1 VVVWFHSFL
10 EGGNLMKTRWLIAT
24 MAAVVLALSGAMASD
39 EKAPAKAED
48 KAGVVAGEVLDL
60 SCYLGHGGMGEGHA
74 GCAAKC
80 VKGGAPVG
88 LLGADGTV
96 YVLYADHSDGAPYEQ
111 VKDLAGK
118 KVEVTGTVASKSGM
132 KGITVRGVK
141 AL

>member
-1 VVVWFHSFL
+1 
-10 EGGNLMKTRWLIAT
+10 MKTRMML
-24 MAAVVLALSGAMASD
+24 AAVAVALLCSIGWAAD
-39 EKAPAKAED
+39 EKAAAKAEP
-48 KAGVVAGEVLDL
+48 KSSAIKGEVLDL

-88 LLGADGTV
+88 LLGTDGTV
-96 YVLYADHSDGAPYEQ
+96 YVLFADHSDGAPYEQ

-118 KVEVTGTVASKSGM
+118 KVEVTGDVASKSGL
-132 KGITVRGVK
+132 KGITVHAVK

>member
-1 VVVWFHSFL
+1 
-10 EGGNLMKTRWLIAT
+10 MKTRLLFAL
-24 MAAVVLALSGAMASD
+24 MAVVVLAVSAATAAD
-39 EKAPAKAED
+39 EKAAAKAED
-48 KAGVVAGEVLDL
+48 KGSVVKGEVLDL

-96 YVLYADHSDGAPYEQ
+96 YVLYADHSDGSPYEQ

-118 KVEVTGTVASKSGM
+118 KVEVTGDVASKSGM
-132 KGITVRGVK
+132 KGLTVHAVK

>member
-1 VVVWFHSFL
+1 
-10 EGGNLMKTRWLIAT
+10 MKTRLLFAT
-24 MAAVVLALSGAMASD
+24 MAALVLALSAATAGD
-39 EKAPAKAED
+39 EKAS
-48 KAGVVAGEVLDL
+48 VVKGEVLDL

-80 VKGGAPVG
+80 IKGGAPVG

-96 YVLYADHSDGAPYEQ
+96 YVLFADHSDGSPYEK

-118 KVEVTGTVASKSGM
+118 QVEVTGAVASKSGM
-132 KGITVRGVK
+132 KGITVHGVK

>member
-1 VVVWFHSFL
+1 
-10 EGGNLMKTRWLIAT
+10 MKTRLLF
-24 MAAVVLALSGAMASD
+24 AAMVVMVMASSAVTAGD
-39 EKAPAKAED
+39 EKAAKAEA
-48 KAGVVAGEVLDL
+48 KPSVVAGEVLDL

-88 LLGADGTV
+88 LLGSDGTV
-96 YVLYADHSDGAPYEQ
+96 YVLFADHNDGSPYEQ

-118 KVEVTGTVASKSGM
+118 KVEVTGSVASKSGM

>member
-1 VVVWFHSFL
+1 
-10 EGGNLMKTRWLIAT
+10 MKTRLLLAT
-24 MAAVVLALSGAMASD
+24 ITALVLACSAATAADDKS
-39 EKAPAKAED
+39 AAKAED
-48 KAGVVAGEVLDL
+48 KASVVKGEVLDL

-96 YVLYADHSDGAPYEQ
+96 YVLYADHSDGSPYEQ

-118 KVEVTGTVASKSGM
+118 KVEVTGDVASKSGM
-132 KGITVRGVK
+132 KGLTVHAVK

>member
-1 VVVWFHSFL
+1 
-10 EGGNLMKTRWLIAT
+10 MKTRLLFT
-24 MAAVVLALSGAMASD
+24 LMAVVVLAVSAASAAD
-39 EKAPAKAED
+39 EKAAAKAED
-48 KAGVVAGEVLDL
+48 KVSVVKGEVLDL

-80 VKGGAPVG
+80 IKGGAPVG

-96 YVLYADHSDGAPYEQ
+96 YVLYADHSDGSPYEQ

-118 KVEVTGTVASKSGM
+118 KVEVTGDVASKSGI
-132 KGITVRGVK
+132 KGLTVHAVK